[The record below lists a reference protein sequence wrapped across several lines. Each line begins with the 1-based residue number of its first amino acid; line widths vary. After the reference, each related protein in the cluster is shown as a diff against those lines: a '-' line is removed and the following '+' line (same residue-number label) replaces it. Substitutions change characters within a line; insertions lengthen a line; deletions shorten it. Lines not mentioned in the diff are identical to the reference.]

1 MILNEQA
8 IIDRPRTIIHCKSND
23 DATTLLNFLDA
34 NGYVWAS
41 GDKLTYGTNFDVY
54 EDTIYFVYNPSREVC
69 FGRYD
74 GDFYEDEEVCEFSD
88 IEWGEDESLEPNDEI
103 VSFLEQMTT

>member
-41 GDKLTYGTNFDVY
+41 GDKLTHNTNFDTY
-54 EDTIYFVYNPSREVC
+54 GDTIYFIYKSPREVY
-69 FGRYD
+69 FGRYN

-88 IEWGEDESLEPNDEI
+88 IEWGKDEPLDSNDEI
-103 VSFLEQMTT
+103 VSFLEQMMI